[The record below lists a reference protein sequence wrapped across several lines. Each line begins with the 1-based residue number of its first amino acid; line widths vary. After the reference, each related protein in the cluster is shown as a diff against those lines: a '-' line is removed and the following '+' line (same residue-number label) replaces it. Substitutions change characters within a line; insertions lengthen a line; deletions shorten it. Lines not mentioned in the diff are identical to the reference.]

1 MTPPLR
7 IGLSARLMY
16 PDPTRTVLATKNV
29 SYAEESAANWLMS
42 DGAVVGM
49 IPRLSDAAARS
60 RTAVRMSSYAEAFDG
75 LLLQG
80 GSDVAPENYGEKPL
94 QPEWAGDAVRD
105 QYELELVREF
115 MQLHKPVLGICR
127 GCQLINVA
135 MGGSL
140 YQDLG
145 TQMPGSG
152 HHRHEARYDANVHNA
167 SILPGTRL
175 AALYGGARSMQVNS
189 IHHQAIRKLG
199 EGLVIEARSDPDGI
213 VEAVRG
219 TGRDYIVGI
228 QWHPEFIG
236 PGQTPLL
243 DGAPIRAEF
252 FAACERRRD
261 EGVTASGPEIRRA
274 V

>member
-1 MTPPLR
+1 
-7 IGLSARLMY
+7 MY
-16 PDPTRTVLATKNV
+16 PDPSRAVLATKNV

-42 DGAVVGM
+42 DGAVVCM
-49 IPRLSDAAARS
+49 IPRLGEAAARS
-60 RTAVRMSSYAEAFDG
+60 PQAVRMSSYAEALDG

-80 GSDVAPENYGEKPL
+80 GSDVAPENYDEKPL

-105 QYELELVREF
+105 RYELELVREF
-115 MQLHKPVLGICR
+115 MRLHKPVLGICR

-145 TQMPGSG
+145 TQVPGSG

-189 IHHQAIRKLG
+189 IHHQAIKKLG
-199 EGLVIEARSDPDGI
+199 DGLVIEARSDPDGI

-219 TGRDYIVGI
+219 SGSDYIVGI
-228 QWHPEFIG
+228 QWHPEFIW
-236 PGQTPLL
+236 PDQTQLL

-252 FAACERRRD
+252 FAACERRRN
-261 EGVTASGPEIRRA
+261 EAATAGSTDFRQA